1 MKPLSIH
8 FGERIRKLRK
18 DRGLSQDGFAD
29 LCGFD
34 RTYISGIERG
44 RRNPS
49 LLAIEALA
57 KALSVTV
64 AELLDG

>member
-1 MKPLSIH
+1 MKPLSIR

-49 LLAIEALA
+49 LFAIEALA
-57 KALSVTV
+57 KALRVTV
-64 AELLDG
+64 SELLDG

>member
-1 MKPLSIH
+1 VKPLSIR

-49 LLAIEALA
+49 LFAIEALA
-57 KALSVTV
+57 KALRVTV
-64 AELLDG
+64 SELLDG

>member
-57 KALSVTV
+57 NALSVTV